1 MARNAVDI
9 LIRARDEASR
19 QLEQVEARLG
29 RMARSTRRAVQ
40 REWAGLSRASAAAT
54 TGIVAVGGAAIT
66 AATQMVRLAGQLEQ
80 SQIAFETMLGS
91 GERADAFL
99 RDLADFAAATP
110 FEFQG
115 LQDSSRLLLA
125 FGFQADAVIPIVET
139 LGDATSALGG
149 GTDTLEGVV
158 RALGQIQTKGRVS
171 TEELLQLAERGVPV
185 FDILREKLNLTSD
198 QVANIGT
205 IGISSSEAI
214 TAILEGLGE
223 RFGGAMQRQSR
234 TILGLWSTVK
244 DTVSLT
250 AMDLGTQISEALDVS
265 GRLESLVAW
274 LDQLRE
280 RVSNLDLKQVFTDG
294 KDAVA
299 VFAGALAGMA
309 LPAVINLVRTLV
321 PLLTRIGALAL
332 AGALVVD
339 VARQLG
345 VDFGSLA
352 KPGGVLAR
360 TAQVFAG
367 LYDIFK
373 AVSTGIAALIRAL
386 TISFTD
392 WGEFISAL
400 FQSLSGIKDL
410 FLAGYT
416 DEAIARLRTF
426 GDDTKTWWNNA
437 FQGFPQEVED
447 MFLDANDHATRGWGR
462 LKNAFTG
469 EVEDTFN
476 VFAVTVGDAVDDA
489 GRKVR
494 DWTNL
499 LGGDGTENLLKVKDA
514 AEVTTTAVNDLGDA
528 ADAAKSA
535 WVAIGEDIGQAA
547 GSWLRTVLGM
557 DAASNPWVEAGKG
570 IIAGIIAGF
579 DEAFPTFRARVDAA
593 LQAGRDAAHRLAP
606 VDTDPLGNIER
617 RRAAH
622 AQAFDES
629 PTMWAPAGG
638 LPPAFDHAAA
648 QAAQAAAAR
657 EVQRYLNILNR
668 GLQGGLRAGVA
679 TLVDI
684 PAVAAEIAA
693 AAIRAVRQA
702 QRDARVALDVSNQ
715 ARFGTEAGRDA
726 FMRQVWSD
734 PRGFG
739 PGVPLG
745 ITPFATV
752 PAAVPLADPGV
763 FATVPQAVSLTDPG
777 VFTNVTPDRSQLP
790 EEERERILQEEL
802 LARQALV
809 EQITQMSTEKGPL
822 GNFGAALLNV
832 AAEQVPALG
841 AALEGFAQG
850 GPMGAVIAFFME
862 LIASSEPVMQAFDAI
877 NEAIAPLGELLGR
890 IIAPALKFFAR
901 IIGLVVDAIIAVY
914 NATLGLLF
922 GRVERGGGE
931 EPPPPP
937 VHSDRAPAV
946 PEVSFS
952 SVGPAVQLAVAT
964 PILEAA
970 QVSLTAAQLQATTAA
985 SFADLYG
992 RVEAFY
998 ERLMEVGIRARIEVQ
1013 SSDAGASRVAIVR
1026 G

>member
-1 MARNAVDI
+1 MATRNAVDI
-9 LIRARDEASR
+9 LIRARDEASK
-19 QLEQVEARLG
+19 QLDQVRSRLE
-29 RMARSTRRAVQ
+29 RMTRSTRRAVQ
-40 REWAGLSRASAAAT
+40 RDWDGLSRASTAAT
-54 TGIVAVGGAAIT
+54 TGILAVGGAAIT
-66 AATQMVRLAGQLEQ
+66 AATQMVRMAGQLEQ
-80 SQIAFETMLGS
+80 AKIAFETMLGS
-91 GERADAFL
+91 AERADAFL

-205 IGISSSEAI
+205 VGISSSEAI

-250 AMDLGTQISEALDVS
+250 AMELGTQISESLDVR
-265 GRLESLVAW
+265 GRLETLVAW

-280 RVSNLDLKQVFTDG
+280 RVSTLDLKKVFTDG

-309 LPAVINLVRTLV
+309 LPALINLVRVLV
-321 PLLTRIGALAL
+321 PLLTRMGALAI

-345 VDFGSLA
+345 VDFSGLA

-416 DEAIARLRTF
+416 DEAIERLRTF
-426 GDDTKTWWNNA
+426 GADTKTWWNNA

-447 MFLDANDHATRGWGR
+447 MFLDANDHARRGWGR
-462 LKNAFTG
+462 LKSAFTG

-476 VFAVTVGDAVDDA
+476 VFATTVGDAVDDA

-514 AEVTTTAVNDLGDA
+514 AELTTDAVNDLGDA

-535 WVAIGEDIGQAA
+535 WAAIGEDIGQAA
-547 GSWLRTVLGM
+547 GSWLQTVLGL
-557 DAASNPWVEAGKG
+557 ASPANPWVEAGKG
-570 IIAGIIAGF
+570 IVAGIVAGF
-579 DEAFPTFRARVDAA
+579 DEAFPTFAARVNAA
-593 LQAGRDAAHRLAP
+593 LQAGRDAAHRFSP
-606 VDTDPLGNIER
+606 TIIDPLGDLER
-617 RRAAH
+617 RRAAG
-622 AQAFDES
+622 AQRFDEN
-629 PTMWAPAGG
+629 PTLWMPTGG
-638 LPPAFDHAAA
+638 LPTVPPPTSSAAFTDVYKGVTAFVLDAGRGFAASLRDA
-648 QAAQAAAAR
+648 VTRLDLPGLMAEVNRTVTRLVR
-657 EVQRYLNILNR
+657 E
-668 GLQGGLRAGVA
+668 G
-679 TLVDI
+679 
-684 PAVAAEIAA
+684 
-693 AAIRAVRQA
+693 

-726 FMRQVWSD
+726 LMQQVWND

-739 PGVPLG
+739 PVRELTAAPLAVLPDPVALTVPAVKAAL
-745 ITPFATV
+745 
-752 PAAVPLADPGV
+752 PAAVPLLDPGV
-763 FATVPQAVSLTDPG
+763 V
-777 VFTNVTPDRSQLP
+777 TNVTPDRSQLP
-790 EEERERILQEEL
+790 DATRAEVLQREMEERQKLI
-802 LARQALV
+802 A
-809 EQITQMSTEKGPL
+809 QITQMSTENGPL
-822 GNFGAALLNV
+822 ANFGASLVNVAAEKVPAFGAALD
-832 AAEQVPALG
+832 
-841 AALEGFAQG
+841 GFAQG
-850 GPMGAVIAFFME
+850 GPMGAVIGFFTE
-862 LIASSEPVMQAFDAI
+862 LLTSSEPMLEAFDAI
-877 NEAIAPLGELLGR
+877 NEAIAPLGEVLGR

-901 IIGLVVDAIIAVY
+901 IIGLLVDAIVAVY
-914 NATLGLLF
+914 NALLGWLF
-922 GRVERGGGE
+922 GRIERDD
-931 EPPPPP
+931 PPPPREHSNVAP
-937 VHSDRAPAV
+937 VASEASFAS
-946 PEVSFS
+946 VS
-952 SVGPAVQLAVAT
+952 PAVQLAVAT
-964 PILEAA
+964 PLLEAA
-970 QVSLTAAQLQATTAA
+970 QLNLSAAQTQATVAK
-985 SFADLYG
+985 SFADLYT

-998 ERLMEVGIRARIEVQ
+998 ERLLDVGIPVHVETQA
-1013 SSDAGASRVAIVR
+1013 SSASRGPSRAALLR
-1026 G
+1026 